1 MFDFALTFQKAYCIR
16 LAWKFIFFDIFRIV
30 STFENFKSIKIS
42 FVSTFGISIVDKNIA
57 SVYFWKLNLKK
68 YFSSP
73 LLLTGSTWCYY
84 KSRHG
89 KVEKSL
95 SESYHKDEY
104 STRRENVFMGK
115 HLNPLE
121 KEFLI
126 RKYKSNPRLK
136 MTDFCIANDISISS
150 FPKWLKQYNEGG
162 LEGLARADS
171 KIKDVLP
178 EGIDR
183 TEESYKREIL
193 KLRIENERL
202 KKTMPCGR
210 RMLENWN
217 IFV

>member
-1 MFDFALTFQKAYCIR
+1 
-16 LAWKFIFFDIFRIV
+16 
-30 STFENFKSIKIS
+30 
-42 FVSTFGISIVDKNIA
+42 
-57 SVYFWKLNLKK
+57 
-68 YFSSP
+68 
-73 LLLTGSTWCYY
+73 
-84 KSRHG
+84 
-89 KVEKSL
+89 
-95 SESYHKDEY
+95 
-104 STRRENVFMGK
+104 MGK

-126 RKYKSNPRLK
+126 REVQKQSAIEDDGFLL
-136 MTDFCIANDISISS
+136 ANDISISS
-150 FPKWLKQYNEGG
+150 FQKWLKQYNEGG

-183 TEESYKREIL
+183 TEESPTSVKYSSCESRT
-193 KLRIENERL
+193 NG

>member
-1 MFDFALTFQKAYCIR
+1 
-16 LAWKFIFFDIFRIV
+16 
-30 STFENFKSIKIS
+30 
-42 FVSTFGISIVDKNIA
+42 
-57 SVYFWKLNLKK
+57 
-68 YFSSP
+68 
-73 LLLTGSTWCYY
+73 
-84 KSRHG
+84 
-89 KVEKSL
+89 
-95 SESYHKDEY
+95 
-104 STRRENVFMGK
+104 MGK

-162 LEGLARADS
+162 LEGLTRADS

-202 KKTMPCGR
+202 KKNYAVRKTDAGE
-210 RMLENWN
+210 LEYIRLKPKNSKL
-217 IFV
+217 

>member
-1 MFDFALTFQKAYCIR
+1 
-16 LAWKFIFFDIFRIV
+16 
-30 STFENFKSIKIS
+30 
-42 FVSTFGISIVDKNIA
+42 
-57 SVYFWKLNLKK
+57 
-68 YFSSP
+68 
-73 LLLTGSTWCYY
+73 
-84 KSRHG
+84 
-89 KVEKSL
+89 
-95 SESYHKDEY
+95 
-104 STRRENVFMGK
+104 MGK

-136 MTDFCIANDISISS
+136 MADFCIANDISISS

>member
-1 MFDFALTFQKAYCIR
+1 
-16 LAWKFIFFDIFRIV
+16 
-30 STFENFKSIKIS
+30 
-42 FVSTFGISIVDKNIA
+42 
-57 SVYFWKLNLKK
+57 
-68 YFSSP
+68 
-73 LLLTGSTWCYY
+73 
-84 KSRHG
+84 
-89 KVEKSL
+89 
-95 SESYHKDEY
+95 
-104 STRRENVFMGK
+104 MGK

-150 FPKWLKQYNEGG
+150 FPKWLKPYNEGG

-178 EGIDR
+178 EEQKSHTSVKYSNCESR
-183 TEESYKREIL
+183 T
-193 KLRIENERL
+193 NGL